1 MNLYM
6 YIIMYDCLA
15 IACNMYYMY
24 SDIYSDS
31 PDFHGLLWHQNL

>member
-1 MNLYM
+1 MNLHM

-15 IACNMYYMY
+15 IAYNMYYMY

-31 PDFHGLLWHQNL
+31 MVSCGIRTCDF